1 MAILVSNVTFV
12 IHKFPATITMYNT
25 HFGFV
30 ELPFSIVPNP
40 RFLYLS
46 QRHKE
51 AIYHLQAG
59 LGDGGGFAMLTGEV
73 GTGKTTV
80 SKAMLK
86 ALDASTQAGCILN
99 PTFSNVELLEAIC
112 DEFSL
117 EYGESATLKQLTTT
131 IKQFLLESYAQG
143 KQTLLLIDE
152 AQHLSAEVL
161 EQLRLLT
168 NLETEQRK
176 LLKVLLIGQPEL
188 QQKLQMPQLRQL
200 AQRVTG
206 RYHLLPL
213 DVDETAKYIRFR
225 LQLAGGDSEIFSTK
239 ALKLIAQ
246 ETQGIPRLINLVCDA
261 ALKQAYQRGE
271 AAPSNPSVEWACEEV
286 MSFQANYYA
295 PQAKIRTKSFG
306 HHWMPTLLC
315 TAAGIVLA
323 WGSWLYAEPSL
334 PESFRHYVQA
344 SIEQQYP
351 QKPNRIEQELVYPS
365 ALNSL
370 ILKGNTEQ
378 AAPLE
383 HALSELYKVWGYR
396 ASVVD
401 KMCVDNPQSLFHC
414 QNFSGPFEQVLAAN
428 LPVVLNVTIEDK
440 PYYAILYKANQERI
454 ELLIDGQRVG
464 FDRHW
469 LDEIW
474 SGEYYLIWQKL
485 WPQALKPGMSGHAV
499 ASLDYQLSHLLE
511 LPMSNTEHYGEA
523 LTHKVSLF
531 QHWQGLE
538 VDGIAGQR
546 TLQRLELLSQDQAPH
561 LMLGEEE

>member
-1 MAILVSNVTFV
+1 
-12 IHKFPATITMYNT
+12 MYNT

-30 ELPFSIVPNP
+30 ELPFSIVPNS

-51 AIYHLQAG
+51 AIHHLQAG

-86 ALDASTQAGCILN
+86 ALDASTQTGCILN
-99 PTFSNVELLEAIC
+99 PTFSNNELLEAIC

-117 EYGESATLKQLTTT
+117 AYPEQASLKQLTQL

-200 AQRVTG
+200 AQRITG

-213 DVDETAKYIRFR
+213 NSDETAKYIQFR
-225 LQLAGGDSEIFSTK
+225 LQLAGGNSELFTAKS
-239 ALKLIAQ
+239 LKNIAQ
-246 ETQGIPRLINLVCDA
+246 ATLGIPRLVNLVCDA
-261 ALKQAYQRGE
+261 ALKRAHHLGE
-271 AAPSNPSVEWACEEV
+271 ASPSNQTVIAACDEV
-286 MSFQANYYA
+286 MSFQTNYSSA
-295 PQAKIRTKSFG
+295 PRQ
-306 HHWMPTLLC
+306 TLSPPFERQWLS
-315 TAAGIVLA
+315 TAICGALGLVLA
-323 WGSWLYAEPSL
+323 WGAWQFAPNTLLVP
-334 PESFRHYVQA
+334 FQQQA
-344 SIEQQYP
+344 QTYIEQQYP
-351 QKPNRIEQELVYPS
+351 ANPNRIEQQVVFPTGLMS
-365 ALNSL
+365 LLSNS
-370 ILKGNTEQ
+370 Q
-378 AAPLE
+378 PLA
-383 HALSELYKVWGYR
+383 HQITELYKVWGYR

-401 KMCVDNPQSLFHC
+401 EMCVDNAQSQFHC
-414 QNFSGPFEQVLAAN
+414 QSFSGSFEQLLATN
-428 LPVVLNVTIEDK
+428 LPAVLTLSIDNATH
-440 PYYAILYKANQERI
+440 YALLYKANDEKV
-454 ELLIDGQRVG
+454 ELLIDGERVA
-464 FDRHW
+464 FERHW

-485 WPQALKPGMSGHAV
+485 WHQALKPGMSGHPV
-499 ASLDYQLSHLLE
+499 ASLDYQLSQVLG
-511 LPMSNTEHYGEA
+511 LPMGQEERYGEA
-523 LTHKVSLF
+523 LKQKVTMF
-531 QHWQGLE
+531 QQWQQLS

-546 TLQRLELLSQDQAPH
+546 TLQRLELLSQEQAPH
-561 LMLGEEE
+561 LMLGEEM